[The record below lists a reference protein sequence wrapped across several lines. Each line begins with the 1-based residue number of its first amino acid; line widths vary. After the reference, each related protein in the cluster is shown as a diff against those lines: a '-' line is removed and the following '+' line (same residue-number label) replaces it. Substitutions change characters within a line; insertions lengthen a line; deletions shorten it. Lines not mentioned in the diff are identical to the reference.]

1 MRNFFG
7 FVLLTL
13 PLIACAKE
21 EPPPT
26 PLHIHCVRSAMAF
39 FDSGSAEMSAP
50 SRQSLRNIFLSDVP
64 GRACSLPR
72 PLFLCVTGHS
82 DKTGDETANRRLSLL
97 RAQCVADYLIELGL
111 LREAIAVR
119 GKGST
124 QPLVLNVAPPGEEPQ
139 NRRVEVAW
147 VQQEALANCK

>member
-1 MRNFFG
+1 MQNFLAL
-7 FVLLTL
+7 VLLIL
-13 PLIACAKE
+13 PLLACAKE

-26 PLHIHCVRSAMAF
+26 PLHVHCDRSAMAF
-39 FDSGSAEMSAP
+39 FDLGSAEMSGP
-50 SRQSLRNIFLSDVP
+50 SRHWLRNTFLSDVP

-72 PLFLCVTGHS
+72 PLFLCVTGHT
-82 DKTGDETANRRLSLL
+82 DKIGDETANRRLSLL
-97 RAQCVADYLIELGL
+97 RARGVADYLIELGV

-124 QPLVLNVAPPGEEPQ
+124 QPLVLDVAPPGEEPQ

-147 VQQEALANCK
+147 VQQEALADCK